1 MQSNLVDQQSDQV
14 QKGNPTI
21 SLNLT
26 IEDSEAINSN
36 LLSCNVKVT
45 IDYDNPIIETVS
57 LNFSKETELKELTKT
72 AVEAFNAVFDS
83 KHLNLKFKENS
94 LDYRLLPSEQNKQ
107 IPLTI
112 HTKVSEF
119 EYLQFSLQYNPQDI
133 LINFPNNNQRRCC
146 ACCIII

>member
-1 MQSNLVDQQSDQV
+1 MQSNLVDQPSDQP
-14 QKGNPTI
+14 QKGNPI
-21 SLNLT
+21 FLT
-26 IEDSEAINSN
+26 FNRRHRAINSN
-36 LLSCNVKVT
+36 LLSRNVKVT

-57 LNFSKETELKELTKT
+57 LIFTKETELKELTKT

-83 KHLNLKFKENS
+83 KHLMLKFKENS
-94 LDYRLLPSEQNKQ
+94 MDYRLLPSEQNKQ
-107 IPLTI
+107 IHVTL

-133 LINFPNNNQRRCC
+133 LINFPNNQRRCC